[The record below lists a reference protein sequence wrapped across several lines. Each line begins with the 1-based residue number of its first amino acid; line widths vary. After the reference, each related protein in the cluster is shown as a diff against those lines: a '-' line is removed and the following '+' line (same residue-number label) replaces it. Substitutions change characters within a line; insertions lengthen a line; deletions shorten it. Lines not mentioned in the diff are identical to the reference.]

1 MRISRR
7 TAMGAALAA
16 CVSRPA
22 WSQANTPIE
31 LASIISGFAAGGG
44 ADMIARRLAQRLTDY
59 AKTTVVDLK
68 TGAGGQLAIQYM
80 KNVVPD
86 GRTMLLMAMSPL
98 GIYPHTYKTLAY
110 DPFADLT
117 PVSNVATYDFTVAV
131 GPAVPES
138 VTTVPQLMQW
148 FQQNPSSAAFGYA
161 AIGANTHFVGVM
173 LEREAKVPFAHV
185 GYRGG
190 QPAVIDMMGGQIP
203 GGIFTTGE
211 LIEPVKNGKCRVLAT
226 TGSAPS
232 RFFPG
237 TSTLASQGYPDL
249 VVNDWIGIFL
259 PKNVPASVVD
269 KLNAAIRTAVAD
281 PGMIESLATIGFE
294 AAASSP
300 QELGVMLK
308 TDFDRWGELVRAIG
322 FTVGS

>member
-7 TAMGAALAA
+7 TVMGAALAA

-59 AKTTVVDLK
+59 VKTTVVDLK

-131 GPAVPES
+131 GSAVPES

-148 FQQNPSSAAFGYA
+148 FRQNPSSAAFGYA
-161 AIGANTHFVGVM
+161 AIGANT
-173 LEREAKVPFAHV
+173 
-185 GYRGG
+185 
-190 QPAVIDMMGGQIP
+190 Q
-203 GGIFTTGE
+203 
-211 LIEPVKNGKCRVLAT
+211 AT

-237 TSTLASQGYPDL
+237 TSTLAAQGYPEL

-259 PKNVPASVVD
+259 PRNVPASVVS
-269 KLNAAIRTAVAD
+269 KLNAAIRTAAAD

-300 QELGVMLK
+300 QPAA
-308 TDFDRWGELVRAIG
+308 RRNWVRCSRPIS
-322 FTVGS
+322 TVGESWCAPSGLP